1 MTNNGKI
8 LFLSGTT
15 LAGLG
20 ITVDD
25 MVDRIEDLFRS
36 QAEAKV
42 WNAPKA
48 VIQPPDDRYMM
59 ATLSV
64 ASEPSLLTVKTVTL
78 NPANPQS
85 GLPLINGLV
94 VALDGESGL
103 PVAVMDANW
112 ITAVRTAGLSAVA
125 AKVLARPESSVAAF
139 IGAGV
144 QAQSHLRA
152 YAALFPLRRIRIL
165 GRGRPNI
172 DALCATAGELGLGAD
187 VVETARDVVD
197 GADLL
202 VSAITTSKDIKPFV
216 DARWLKLGSF
226 TSITDFA
233 DPWHQDGMVG
243 FERVVIDDVAQ
254 EATMPKKLVNPS
266 LVDGDLASLVLGRI
280 PGRETA
286 AERNAFI
293 FRAHPLGDLALTT
306 LAYEKAVATGSG
318 ISVAM

>member
-1 MTNNGKI
+1 MNTPQSI
-8 LFLSGTT
+8 RYLSGEA

-25 MVDRIEDLFRS
+25 MVDRIVQLFEA
-36 QAEAKV
+36 QAREEV

-64 ASEPSLLTVKTVTL
+64 ASAPNLLTVKTVIL
-78 NPANPQS
+78 NPDNPGH
-85 GLPLINGLV
+85 GLPLINGLI
-94 VALDGESGL
+94 VALDGETGV

-112 ITAVRTAGLSAVA
+112 ITAVRTAALSATA
-125 AKVLARPESSVAAF
+125 ARSLARPDSAVAAF

-152 YAALFPLRRIRIL
+152 YAAIFPLERIRIL

-172 DALCATAGELGLGAD
+172 DALCRTAEELGLGAD
-187 VVETARDVVD
+187 VVETGRQVVED
-197 GADLL
+197 ADLL
-202 VSAITTSKDIKPFV
+202 VSSTTTSSALRAFL
-216 DARWLKLGSF
+216 DARWLKAGSY

-233 DPWHQDGMVG
+233 VPWHQEGMCG
-243 FERVVIDDVAQ
+243 FDRIVIDDVAQ
-254 EATMPKKLVNPS
+254 EATMPKKLADPA
-266 LVDGDLASLVLGRI
+266 LVSGDLAGLVLGRVS
-280 PGRETA
+280 GRRSES
-286 AERNAFI
+286 ERTAFI

-306 LAYEKAVATGSG
+306 LAWERAAGSG
-318 ISVAM
+318 TVLGE